1 MEETLKNPESE
12 LKGNASGNAEDSEG
26 GSSFLIYRLIALADQ
41 NRSTAALIG
50 CVLLI
55 TLLDIIFDRFLFEP
69 YVSLIETLS
78 GSKPGEFAEVDIG
91 FAPEVWQ
98 AILAMVLGTLIL
110 VISIA
115 SQSIPKLID
124 LYMKDLTSLIY
135 VWFLI
140 ASGAH
145 AGVIK
150 LYGEIGLVRESSRV
164 FNSHFLMS
172 FCAIVAF
179 PYIFFIL
186 RYTKPTNIIAKI
198 YGNNMDLIKS
208 LVTPRN
214 HALVKNESVVASQQ
228 YTMFESLNQL
238 DDILEYVSFKE
249 LKGDIIYDM
258 GRTMRNYLKIKPY
271 LHPDFFRVTQK
282 VRSDISFKTLVG
294 QYEEMERTRSFY
306 EQKCFRLMNNNYI
319 KLMELGEFDLSS
331 MIAGEVAKIGQ
342 TAIECEEE
350 EIVEIVIIRFNTF
363 FRMAI
368 KHALRNNEPRNIYN
382 LAFFYGQFIFHLVEH
397 KKIDQVKK
405 CFMYLRMYGIEIAR
419 QFAGVPSVYF
429 NVAVIAC
436 EMKKLLEQIYNDRW
450 DMEIQTALVN
460 EILQVD
466 NPPDFNKEDLDQGIM
481 INNGVRWIQFGLAL
495 FYHHEKVEEFVERI
509 AKDIL
514 DDLDDLGE
522 ATFYRV
528 LGMTEGMMRF
538 AGPSF
543 WEDTD
548 RGNLNIFF
556 TPHKDDITPF
566 KQLLLDLAKDH
577 LILKAK
583 NKYLLTDFEV
593 EYLWELSRDAK
604 EKELA
609 QLTDNIVNFEKM
621 VLEQGELE
629 KEKLDALIRI
639 REKLRFNSDNPAV
652 VVTTSRQIAV
662 GTELEVSGKVGDQ
675 KTRHQFKAVVMFNS
689 INLMYISLSA
699 QKGSVP
705 PVAKMAQLTLRF
717 KPPRQRTYYQCR
729 LPFEGTGQDG
739 MFRLGHSDSVKITE
753 ES

>member
-1 MEETLKNPESE
+1 MEETLKNLENE
-12 LKGNASGNAEDSEG
+12 IKGSLSKKTNNSEG
-26 GSSFLIYRLIALADQ
+26 GSNFLIYRLIAIADQ
-41 NRSTAALIG
+41 NRSNAAMIG
-50 CVLLI
+50 CMLLI
-55 TLLDIIFDRFLFEP
+55 TLLDIIFDLYLFEP
-69 YVSLIETLS
+69 YVQLIETLS

-98 AILAMVLGTLIL
+98 AILGMVLGTLIL

-124 LYMKDLTSLIY
+124 LYMKDMTSLIY

-140 ASGAH
+140 GSGAH

-150 LYGEIGLVRESSRV
+150 LYGEVGLVRESSRV
-164 FNSHFLMS
+164 FNSHFLMT

-208 LVTPRN
+208 LVTSRN
-214 HALVKNESVVASQQ
+214 HALVGNQAVVSSQQ

-258 GRTMRNYLKIKPY
+258 GRTIRNYLKIKPY
-271 LHPDFFRVTQK
+271 LHPDFFKVTEK

-294 QYEEMERTRSFY
+294 QYEEMESSRSFY

-319 KLMELGEFDLSS
+319 KLMEKGEFDLSS
-331 MIAGEVAKIGQ
+331 MITGEVSKIGK
-342 TAIECEEE
+342 TAIECQEE

-382 LAFFYGQFIFHLVEH
+382 LAFFYGQFISYLVEH

-405 CFMYLRMYGIEIAR
+405 CFMYLRMYGVDIAK
-419 QFAGVPSVYF
+419 QFASVPSVYF

-450 DMEIQTALVN
+450 DMEIQTTLVN
-460 EILQVD
+460 EILEVD

-481 INNGVRWIQFGLAL
+481 INNFVRWIQFGLAL
-495 FYHHEKVEEFVERI
+495 FYLHEDLEEFVDRI

-538 AGPSF
+538 AGPTF

-548 RGNLNIFF
+548 RGNLNIYY
-556 TPHKDDITPF
+556 TPHKDEITPF
-566 KQLLLDLAKDH
+566 KERLINLAKDY

-583 NKYLLTDFEV
+583 QKYLFSDFEAD
-593 EYLWELSRDAK
+593 YLWELSRDTK
-604 EKELA
+604 VKELA
-609 QLTDNIVNFEKM
+609 QLTENIANFEKM
-621 VLEQGELE
+621 VLEQGDLD
-629 KEKLDALIRI
+629 KEKLDAIIRI
-639 REKLRFNSDNPAV
+639 REKLRFNSDNPSV
-652 VVTTSRQIAV
+652 VVTTSRQISV
-662 GTELEVSGKVGDQ
+662 GTELDVNGKVADQ
-675 KTRHQFKAVVMFNS
+675 KTRHRFKAVVTFNS
-689 INLMYISLSA
+689 INFMYINLIS
-699 QKGSVP
+699 QEGSVP
-705 PVAKMAQLTLRF
+705 PVSKMDQLTLSF
-717 KPPRQRTYYQCR
+717 KPPRQKTYYQCR
-729 LPFEGTGQDG
+729 LPFQGVTPEK

>member
-12 LKGNASGNAEDSEG
+12 LKGNASGSTENSEG

-55 TLLDIIFDRFLFEP
+55 TLLDIIFDRFFFEP

-135 VWFLI
+135 IWFLI

-164 FNSHFLMS
+164 FNSHFLMT

-382 LAFFYGQFIFHLVEH
+382 LSFFYGQFIFHLVEH
-397 KKIDQVKK
+397 KRIDQVKK
-405 CFMYLRMYGIEIAR
+405 CFMYLRMYGVEIAR
-419 QFAGVPSVYF
+419 LFAGVPSVYF

-466 NPPDFNKEDLDQGIM
+466 NPPDFNKDDLDQGIM

-495 FYHHEKVEEFVERI
+495 FYHREKEEEFVQRI

-522 ATFYRV
+522 STFYRI
-528 LGMTEGMMRF
+528 LGMTEGLMRF
-538 AGPSF
+538 AGPTF

-556 TPHKDDITPF
+556 SPDKDEITPF
-566 KQLLLDLAKDH
+566 KERLLGLAKEH
-577 LILKAK
+577 LILRAK
-583 NKYLLTDFEV
+583 QKYIFSDFEA
-593 EYLWELSRDAK
+593 EYLWELSRNTK

-621 VLEQGELE
+621 VLEQGDLE

-729 LPFEGTGQDG
+729 LSFEGTGQDG

>member
-12 LKGNASGNAEDSEG
+12 LKGNASGSTENSEG

-50 CVLLI
+50 CVLLV

-124 LYMKDLTSLIY
+124 LYMKDLTILIY

-382 LAFFYGQFIFHLVEH
+382 LSFFYGQFIFHLVEH
-397 KKIDQVKK
+397 KRIDQVKK
-405 CFMYLRMYGIEIAR
+405 CFMYLRMYGVEIAR
-419 QFAGVPSVYF
+419 LFAGVPSVYF

-466 NPPDFNKEDLDQGIM
+466 NPPDFNKDDLDQGIM

-495 FYHHEKVEEFVERI
+495 FYHREKEEEFVQRI

-522 ATFYRV
+522 STFYRI
-528 LGMTEGMMRF
+528 LGMTEGLMRF
-538 AGPSF
+538 AGPTF

-556 TPHKDDITPF
+556 SPDKDEITPF
-566 KQLLLDLAKDH
+566 KERLLSLAKEH
-577 LILKAK
+577 LILRAK
-583 NKYLLTDFEV
+583 QKYIFSDFEA
-593 EYLWELSRDAK
+593 EYLWELSRNTK

-621 VLEQGELE
+621 VLEQGDLE

-662 GTELEVSGKVGDQ
+662 GNELEVSGKVGDQ

-689 INLMYISLSA
+689 INLMYISLRA

-717 KPPRQRTYYQCR
+717 KPPRQRTFYQCR

>member
-1 MEETLKNPESE
+1 
-12 LKGNASGNAEDSEG
+12 
-26 GSSFLIYRLIALADQ
+26 
-41 NRSTAALIG
+41 
-50 CVLLI
+50 
-55 TLLDIIFDRFLFEP
+55 
-69 YVSLIETLS
+69 
-78 GSKPGEFAEVDIG
+78 
-91 FAPEVWQ
+91 
-98 AILAMVLGTLIL
+98 
-110 VISIA
+110 
-115 SQSIPKLID
+115 
-124 LYMKDLTSLIY
+124 
-135 VWFLI
+135 
-140 ASGAH
+140 
-145 AGVIK
+145 
-150 LYGEIGLVRESSRV
+150 
-164 FNSHFLMS
+164 
-172 FCAIVAF
+172 
-179 PYIFFIL
+179 
-186 RYTKPTNIIAKI
+186 
-198 YGNNMDLIKS
+198 MDLIKS

-382 LAFFYGQFIFHLVEH
+382 LSFFYGQFIFHLVEH
-397 KKIDQVKK
+397 KRIDQVKK
-405 CFMYLRMYGIEIAR
+405 CFMYLRMYGVEIAR
-419 QFAGVPSVYF
+419 LFAGVPSVYF

-436 EMKKLLEQIYNDRW
+436 EMKKLLEQIYSDRW

-466 NPPDFNKEDLDQGIM
+466 NPPDFNKDDLDQGIM

-495 FYHHEKVEEFVERI
+495 FYHREKEEEFVQRI

-522 ATFYRV
+522 STFYRI
-528 LGMTEGMMRF
+528 LGMTEGLMRF
-538 AGPSF
+538 AGPTF

-556 TPHKDDITPF
+556 SPDKDEITPF
-566 KQLLLDLAKDH
+566 KERLLGLAKEH
-577 LILKAK
+577 LILRAK
-583 NKYLLTDFEV
+583 QKYIFSDFEA
-593 EYLWELSRDAK
+593 EYLWELSRNTK

-621 VLEQGELE
+621 VLEQGDLE

-705 PVAKMAQLTLRF
+705 PVAKMAQLT
-717 KPPRQRTYYQCR
+717 
-729 LPFEGTGQDG
+729 
-739 MFRLGHSDSVKITE
+739 FRLGHSDSVKITE

>member
-12 LKGNASGNAEDSEG
+12 LKGNASGSTENSEG

-481 INNGVRWIQFGLAL
+481 I
-495 FYHHEKVEEFVERI
+495 
-509 AKDIL
+509 
-514 DDLDDLGE
+514 
-522 ATFYRV
+522 
-528 LGMTEGMMRF
+528 
-538 AGPSF
+538 
-543 WEDTD
+543 
-548 RGNLNIFF
+548 
-556 TPHKDDITPF
+556 
-566 KQLLLDLAKDH
+566 
-577 LILKAK
+577 K
-583 NKYLLTDFEV
+583 N
-593 EYLWELSRDAK
+593 
-604 EKELA
+604 
-609 QLTDNIVNFEKM
+609 
-621 VLEQGELE
+621 
-629 KEKLDALIRI
+629 
-639 REKLRFNSDNPAV
+639 
-652 VVTTSRQIAV
+652 
-662 GTELEVSGKVGDQ
+662 
-675 KTRHQFKAVVMFNS
+675 
-689 INLMYISLSA
+689 
-699 QKGSVP
+699 GSV
-705 PVAKMAQLTLRF
+705 
-717 KPPRQRTYYQCR
+717 RTR
-729 LPFEGTGQDG
+729 IVLP
-739 MFRLGHSDSVKITE
+739 S
-753 ES
+753 

>member
-1 MEETLKNPESE
+1 MEEALKNSDSE
-12 LKGNASGNAEDSEG
+12 LNKNVNENAENSESG
-26 GSSFLIYRLIALADQ
+26 FSYLIYRLIAIADQ
-41 NRSTAALIG
+41 NRSTAALLG
-50 CVLLI
+50 CLFLI
-55 TLLDIIFDRFLFEP
+55 TVLDILFDLYLFEP
-69 YVSLIETLS
+69 YVDLIETLS

-98 AILAMVLGTLIL
+98 AILGMVLGTLIL

-124 LYMKDLTSLIY
+124 LYMKDLISLIY
-135 VWFLI
+135 VWILI

-164 FNSHFLMS
+164 FNAHFLMT
-172 FCAIVAF
+172 FCGIVAF
-179 PYIFFIL
+179 PYIFYIL
-186 RYTKPTNIIAKI
+186 RYTKPTNIIAQI
-198 YGNNMDLIKS
+198 YGINMDLIRS
-208 LVTPRN
+208 LVTPRS
-214 HALVKNESVVASQQ
+214 HALVKNDTVLSSQQ
-228 YTMFESLNQL
+228 HTMFESLNQL

-258 GRTMRNYLKIKPY
+258 GRTIRNYMLIKPY
-271 LHPDFFRVTQK
+271 LHPEFFRVSEK

-319 KLMELGEFDLSS
+319 KLMEQGEFDLSS

-350 EIVEIVIIRFNTF
+350 DIVEIVIIRFNTF
-363 FRMAI
+363 FRMSI

-382 LAFFYGQFIFHLVEH
+382 LSFFYGQFIFHLVEH

-405 CFMYLRMYGIEIAR
+405 CFMYLRMYGVEIAR
-419 QFAGVPSVYF
+419 LFAGVPSVYF

-466 NPPDFNKEDLDQGIM
+466 NPPDFNKDDLDQGIM

-495 FYHHEKVEEFVERI
+495 FYHREKEEEFVQRI

-522 ATFYRV
+522 STFYRI
-528 LGMTEGMMRF
+528 LGMTEGLMRF
-538 AGPSF
+538 AGPTF

-556 TPHKDDITPF
+556 SPDKDEITPF
-566 KQLLLDLAKDH
+566 KERLLGLAKEN
-577 LILKAK
+577 LILRAK
-583 NKYLLTDFEV
+583 QKYIFSDFEA
-593 EYLWELSRDAK
+593 EYLWELSRNTK

-609 QLTDNIVNFEKM
+609 QLTDNIVKFEKM
-621 VLEQGELE
+621 VLELGEIE
-629 KEKLDALIRI
+629 KEKLDAIIQI
-639 REKLRFNSDNPAV
+639 REKLRFNSDNPVV
-652 VVTTSRQIAV
+652 VVTSSRQIAV
-662 GTELEVSGKVGDQ
+662 GTKLEVSGKVGDQ
-675 KTRHQFKAVVMFNS
+675 KTLHQFKAVVMFNS
-689 INLMYISLSA
+689 INFMYINLVA
-699 QKGSVP
+699 QQGSVP

-717 KPPRQRTYYQCR
+717 KPPRQHTYYQCR
-729 LPFEGTGQDG
+729 LPFEGISPEK

>member
-12 LKGNASGNAEDSEG
+12 LKGNASGSTENSEG

-55 TLLDIIFDRFLFEP
+55 TLLDIIFDRFFFEP

-135 VWFLI
+135 IWFLI
-140 ASGAH
+140 SSGAH

-164 FNSHFLMS
+164 FNSHFLMT

-382 LAFFYGQFIFHLVEH
+382 LSFFYGQFIFHLVEH
-397 KKIDQVKK
+397 KRIDQVKK
-405 CFMYLRMYGIEIAR
+405 CFMYLRMYGVEIAR
-419 QFAGVPSVYF
+419 LFAGVPSVYF

-436 EMKKLLEQIYNDRW
+436 EMKKLLEQIYSDRW

-466 NPPDFNKEDLDQGIM
+466 NPPDFNKDDLDQGIM

-495 FYHHEKVEEFVERI
+495 FYHREKEEEFVQRI

-522 ATFYRV
+522 STFYRI
-528 LGMTEGMMRF
+528 LGMTEGLMRF
-538 AGPSF
+538 AGPTF

-556 TPHKDDITPF
+556 SPDKDEITPF
-566 KQLLLDLAKDH
+566 KERLLGLAKEH
-577 LILKAK
+577 LILRAK
-583 NKYLLTDFEV
+583 QKYIFSDFEA
-593 EYLWELSRDAK
+593 EYLWELSRNTK